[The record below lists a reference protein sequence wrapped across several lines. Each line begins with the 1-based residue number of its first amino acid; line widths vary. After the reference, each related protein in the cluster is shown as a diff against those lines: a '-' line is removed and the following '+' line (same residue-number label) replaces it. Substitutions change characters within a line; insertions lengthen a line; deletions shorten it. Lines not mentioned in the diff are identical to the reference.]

1 MGKLST
7 HVLDTAN
14 GIPAAG
20 MALELFRCGAD
31 REPLLRAL
39 TNSDGRTDAP
49 LLAGAAFN
57 PGIYELVFDVDGYF
71 RPRDPALPRPPF
83 LDCVTLRF
91 GIADA
96 TGNCHVPLLVSP
108 WSYTS
113 YRGS

>member
-31 REPLLRAL
+31 RESLMRAL

-49 LLAGAAFN
+49 LLAGAAFTA
-57 PGIYELVFDVDGYF
+57 GIYELVFDIDSYF

>member
-7 HVLDTAN
+7 HVLNTAC

-20 MALELFRCGAD
+20 MALELFRCGAH
-31 REPLLRAL
+31 RESLLRAL
-39 TNSDGRTDAP
+39 TNADGRTDAP
-49 LLAGAAFN
+49 LLAGAAFTA
-57 PGIYELVFDVDGYF
+57 GIYELVFEVDGYF
-71 RPRDPALPRPPF
+71 RPRDPTLPRPPF
-83 LDCVTLRF
+83 LDSVTLRF